1 MLYVIIYLIIYYALY
16 IKSKRALGLF
26 QVSNYNLD
34 NDYLKWLRNNLG
46 ASFNHFDIYAGILTI
61 ISFYVGKKLSITL
74 LVIAIILVIYDTEN
88 IKYCM
93 MLKNMKEP
101 IKYNGRLIRL
111 IISYLILNL
120 IPFIMGLIFY
130 KYHIFWL
137 AIGIIFLVCTYI
149 VIYLAN
155 LIILPLEILL
165 NFIKTHITIK
175 NIKKLDQINFVGIIG
190 HNGKTSFN
198 HILGSIIHDHV
209 YQASSKDAL
218 VKLINHGNLPDN
230 SYVLVE
236 INDLNSINLKI
247 NYTAIILINNITLKE
262 VNYLKKLNI
271 KGPIYT
277 CIDTETQRHIKQ
289 TNIKSYGILND
300 AQIKLI
306 NYNYHNDELIFSYKI
321 NNKIYKTHTALL
333 GYHNLYHL
341 LASILFASDNH
352 LKMSLINQEITL
364 IKPIPHELE
373 IVNMH
378 GFIKID
384 DTYHSNMDSA
394 MEAIDLIKKMPGKKV
409 MVTPGFINISDHNIL
424 RFATS
429 LKDNFDYIYL
439 IGEYQTKKIYNNLIK
454 LGFDKKKIF
463 ITNDI
468 NETVPMILK
477 LDLKDKVYA
486 LYENDLPDTY
496 RE

>member
-74 LVIAIILVIYDTEN
+74 LVIAIILIIYDTEN

-230 SYVLVE
+230 SYVLAE

-247 NYTAIILINNITLKE
+247 NDAAILLINNITLKE

-271 KGPIYT
+271 KGRIYT

-289 TNIKSYGILND
+289 TNIKSYFILNC

-352 LKMSLINQEITL
+352 L
-364 IKPIPHELE
+364 
-373 IVNMH
+373 
-378 GFIKID
+378 
-384 DTYHSNMDSA
+384 NMDSA